1 MRFSI
6 IFSIIIIIA
15 SCSQQKKDLLEFDPR
30 STNVKAIK
38 LSEIA
43 DDISYIILDDSVPI
57 GFINSNIRCI
67 SNSIFF
73 SELDV
78 GILEYNRK
86 GEFKKKIGSIGRG
99 PGEYTSYVDFTVDE
113 NSGTVYIRDRGG
125 IIIAYSEM
133 GTYSRSFS
141 LPGIADHIRT
151 IELMNSRIFV
161 FNYLQFE
168 GVKYSWIVLDTL
180 GNIIDKKERSEPI
193 FTSRFSGSYGTYKY
207 RDKLA
212 YWNSY
217 SDTVL
222 SFSPDLSTEVSLLI
236 TPGEHRL
243 PKSEVDI
250 SDLSQYL
257 HVWQIL
263 ETNRFFII
271 TCTYKKPSLVLID
284 KNSKKSYMSLLVV
297 ERKGLTS
304 DMIGGLENDFDG
316 GTKFLPKGY
325 FEENGS
331 EYLIGLVE
339 PFNLKTHI
347 AGSEFKKI
355 IPKYPERKDEL
366 KKLAS
371 KLKETDNP
379 VLMIVKLKRT
389 PFNHKN

>member
-1 MRFSI
+1 MLFISY
-6 IFSIIIIIA
+6 
-15 SCSQQKKDLLEFDPR
+15 SCSPKDKVHLEFDPR
-30 STNVKAIK
+30 STNEKAIK

-73 SELDV
+73 SVLDV

-113 NSGTVYIRDRGG
+113 KSGTVYIRDRGG

-151 IELMNSRIFV
+151 IELKDSRIFV

-243 PKSEVDI
+243 PKSEVDV

-257 HVWQIL
+257 HVWQIF

-271 TCTYKKPSLVLID
+271 TCTYKKPSLILIE
-284 KNSKKSYMSLLVV
+284 KNGGKSYRSYLEV
-297 ERKGLTS
+297 ERKGITS
-304 DMIGGLENDFDG
+304 DMVGGLENDLDG

-325 FEENGS
+325 FEENGR

-339 PFNLKTHI
+339 PVTLETRI
-347 AGSEFKKI
+347 AGSEFKNI
-355 IPKYPERKDEL
+355 IPKYPKKKEELERLADNLKD
-366 KKLAS
+366 
-371 KLKETDNP
+371 TDNP
-379 VLMIVKLKRT
+379 ILVLVRL
-389 PFNHKN
+389 N

>member
-1 MRFSI
+1 MLFISY
-6 IFSIIIIIA
+6 
-15 SCSQQKKDLLEFDPR
+15 SCSPKDKVHLEFDPR
-30 STNVKAIK
+30 STNEKAIK

-73 SELDV
+73 SVLDV

-113 NSGTVYIRDRGG
+113 KSGTVYIRDRGG

-151 IELMNSRIFV
+151 IELKDSRIFV

-180 GNIIDKKERSEPI
+180 GNIIDKKELSEPI

-243 PKSEVDI
+243 PKSEVDV

-257 HVWQIL
+257 HVWQIF

-271 TCTYKKPSLVLID
+271 TCTYKKPSLILIE
-284 KNSKKSYMSLLVV
+284 KNGGKSYRSYLEV
-297 ERKGLTS
+297 ERKGITS
-304 DMIGGLENDFDG
+304 DMVGGLENDLDG

-325 FEENGS
+325 FEENGR

-339 PFNLKTHI
+339 PVTLETRI
-347 AGSEFKKI
+347 AGSEFKNI
-355 IPKYPERKDEL
+355 IPKYPKKKEELERLADNLKD
-366 KKLAS
+366 
-371 KLKETDNP
+371 TDNP
-379 VLMIVKLKRT
+379 ILVLVRL
-389 PFNHKN
+389 N

>member
-1 MRFSI
+1 VLFISY
-6 IFSIIIIIA
+6 
-15 SCSQQKKDLLEFDPR
+15 SCSPKDKVHLEFDPR
-30 STNVKAIK
+30 STNEKAIK

-73 SELDV
+73 SVLDV

-113 NSGTVYIRDRGG
+113 KSGTVYIRDRGG

-151 IELMNSRIFV
+151 IELKDSRIFV

-243 PKSEVDI
+243 PKSEVDV
-250 SDLSQYL
+250 SVLSQYL
-257 HVWQIL
+257 HVWQIF

-271 TCTYKKPSLVLID
+271 TCTYKKPSLILIE
-284 KNSKKSYMSLLVV
+284 KNGGKSYRSYLEV
-297 ERKGLTS
+297 ERKGITS
-304 DMIGGLENDFDG
+304 DMVGGLENDLDG

-325 FEENGS
+325 FEENGR

-339 PFNLKTHI
+339 PVTLETRI
-347 AGSEFKKI
+347 AGSEFKNI
-355 IPKYPERKDEL
+355 IPKYPKKKEELERLADNLKD
-366 KKLAS
+366 
-371 KLKETDNP
+371 TDNP
-379 VLMIVKLKRT
+379 ILVLVRL
-389 PFNHKN
+389 N

>member
-1 MRFSI
+1 MLFISY
-6 IFSIIIIIA
+6 
-15 SCSQQKKDLLEFDPR
+15 SCSPKDKVHLEFDPR

-38 LSEIA
+38 LPEIA

-73 SELDV
+73 SVLDV

-113 NSGTVYIRDRGG
+113 KSGTVYIRDRGG

-151 IELMNSRIFV
+151 IELKDSRIFV

-243 PKSEVDI
+243 PKSEVDV

-257 HVWQIL
+257 HVWQIF

-271 TCTYKKPSLVLID
+271 TCTYKKPSLILIE
-284 KNSKKSYMSLLVV
+284 KNGGKSYRSYLEV
-297 ERKGLTS
+297 ERKGITS
-304 DMIGGLENDFDG
+304 DMVGGLENDLDG

-325 FEENGS
+325 FEENGR

-339 PFNLKTHI
+339 PVTLETRI
-347 AGSEFKKI
+347 AGSEFKNI
-355 IPKYPERKDEL
+355 IPKYPKKKEELERLADNLKD
-366 KKLAS
+366 
-371 KLKETDNP
+371 TDNP
-379 VLMIVKLKRT
+379 ILVLVRL
-389 PFNHKN
+389 N

>member
-1 MRFSI
+1 MLFISY
-6 IFSIIIIIA
+6 
-15 SCSQQKKDLLEFDPR
+15 SCSPKDKVHLEFDPR

-73 SELDV
+73 SVLDV

-113 NSGTVYIRDRGG
+113 KSGTVYIRDRGG

-151 IELMNSRIFV
+151 IELKDSRIFV

-243 PKSEVDI
+243 PKSEVDV
-250 SDLSQYL
+250 SVLSQYL
-257 HVWQIL
+257 HVWQIF

-271 TCTYKKPSLVLID
+271 TCTYKKPSLILIE
-284 KNSKKSYMSLLVV
+284 KNGGKSYRSYLEV
-297 ERKGLTS
+297 ERKGITS
-304 DMIGGLENDFDG
+304 DMVGGLENDLDG

-325 FEENGS
+325 FEENGR

-339 PFNLKTHI
+339 PVTLETRI
-347 AGSEFKKI
+347 AGSEFKNI
-355 IPKYPERKDEL
+355 IPKYPKKKEELERLADNLKD
-366 KKLAS
+366 
-371 KLKETDNP
+371 TDNP
-379 VLMIVKLKRT
+379 ILVLVRL
-389 PFNHKN
+389 N

>member
-1 MRFSI
+1 MLFISY
-6 IFSIIIIIA
+6 
-15 SCSQQKKDLLEFDPR
+15 SCSPKDKVHLEFDPR
-30 STNVKAIK
+30 STNEKAIK

-73 SELDV
+73 SVLDV

-113 NSGTVYIRDRGG
+113 KSGTVYIRDRGG

-151 IELMNSRIFV
+151 IELKDSRIFV

-243 PKSEVDI
+243 PKSEVDV
-250 SDLSQYL
+250 SVLSQYL
-257 HVWQIL
+257 HVWQIF

-271 TCTYKKPSLVLID
+271 TCTYKKPSLILIE
-284 KNSKKSYMSLLVV
+284 KNGGKSYRSYLEV
-297 ERKGLTS
+297 ERKGITS
-304 DMIGGLENDFDG
+304 DMVGGLENDLDG

-325 FEENGS
+325 FEENGR

-339 PFNLKTHI
+339 PVTLETRI
-347 AGSEFKKI
+347 AGSEFKNI
-355 IPKYPERKDEL
+355 IPKYPKKKEELERLADNLKD
-366 KKLAS
+366 
-371 KLKETDNP
+371 TDNP
-379 VLMIVKLKRT
+379 ILVLVRL
-389 PFNHKN
+389 N

>member
-1 MRFSI
+1 MRIWILFIVLFISY
-6 IFSIIIIIA
+6 
-15 SCSQQKKDLLEFDPR
+15 SCSPKDKVHLEFDPR
-30 STNVKAIK
+30 STNEKAIK

-73 SELDV
+73 SVLDV

-113 NSGTVYIRDRGG
+113 KSGTVYIRDRGG

-151 IELMNSRIFV
+151 IELKDSRIFV

-243 PKSEVDI
+243 PKSEVDV

-257 HVWQIL
+257 HVWQIF

-271 TCTYKKPSLVLID
+271 TCTYKKPSLILIE
-284 KNSKKSYMSLLVV
+284 KNGGKSYRSYLEV
-297 ERKGLTS
+297 ERKGITS
-304 DMIGGLENDFDG
+304 DMVGGLENDLDG

-325 FEENGS
+325 FEENGR

-339 PFNLKTHI
+339 PVTLETRI
-347 AGSEFKKI
+347 AGSEFKNI
-355 IPKYPERKDEL
+355 IPKYPKKKEELERLADNLKD
-366 KKLAS
+366 
-371 KLKETDNP
+371 TDNP
-379 VLMIVKLKRT
+379 ILVLVRL
-389 PFNHKN
+389 N

>member
-1 MRFSI
+1 VLFISY
-6 IFSIIIIIA
+6 
-15 SCSQQKKDLLEFDPR
+15 SCSPKDKVHLEFDPR
-30 STNVKAIK
+30 STNEKAIK

-73 SELDV
+73 SVLDV

-113 NSGTVYIRDRGG
+113 KSGTVYIRDRGG

-151 IELMNSRIFV
+151 IELKDSRIFV

-243 PKSEVDI
+243 PKSEVDV

-257 HVWQIL
+257 HVWQIF

-271 TCTYKKPSLVLID
+271 TCTYKKPSLILIE
-284 KNSKKSYMSLLVV
+284 KNGGKSYRSYLEV
-297 ERKGLTS
+297 ERKGITS
-304 DMIGGLENDFDG
+304 DMVGGLENDLDG

-325 FEENGS
+325 FEENGR

-339 PFNLKTHI
+339 PVTLETRI
-347 AGSEFKKI
+347 AGSEFKNI
-355 IPKYPERKDEL
+355 IPKYPKKKEELERLADNLKD
-366 KKLAS
+366 
-371 KLKETDNP
+371 TDNP
-379 VLMIVKLKRT
+379 ILVLVRL
-389 PFNHKN
+389 N

>member
-1 MRFSI
+1 MLFISY
-6 IFSIIIIIA
+6 
-15 SCSQQKKDLLEFDPR
+15 SCSPKDKVHLEFDPR
-30 STNVKAIK
+30 STNEKAIK

-73 SELDV
+73 SVLDV

-113 NSGTVYIRDRGG
+113 KSGTVYIRDRGG

-151 IELMNSRIFV
+151 IELKDSRIFV

-193 FTSRFSGSYGTYKY
+193 FTSRCSGSYGTYKY

-243 PKSEVDI
+243 PKSEVDV
-250 SDLSQYL
+250 SVLSQYL
-257 HVWQIL
+257 HVWQIF

-271 TCTYKKPSLVLID
+271 TCTYKKPSLILIE
-284 KNSKKSYMSLLVV
+284 KNGGKSYRSYLEV
-297 ERKGLTS
+297 ERKGITS
-304 DMIGGLENDFDG
+304 DMVGGLENDLDG

-325 FEENGS
+325 FEENGR

-339 PFNLKTHI
+339 PVTLETRI
-347 AGSEFKKI
+347 AGSEFKNI
-355 IPKYPERKDEL
+355 IPKYPKKKEELERLADNLKD
-366 KKLAS
+366 
-371 KLKETDNP
+371 TDNP
-379 VLMIVKLKRT
+379 ILVLVRL
-389 PFNHKN
+389 N

>member
-1 MRFSI
+1 M
-6 IFSIIIIIA
+6 
-15 SCSQQKKDLLEFDPR
+15 
-30 STNVKAIK
+30 
-38 LSEIA
+38 SEIA

-73 SELDV
+73 SVLDV

-113 NSGTVYIRDRGG
+113 KSGTVYIRDRGG

-151 IELMNSRIFV
+151 IELKDSRIFV

-243 PKSEVDI
+243 PKSEVDV
-250 SDLSQYL
+250 SVLSQYL
-257 HVWQIL
+257 HVWQIF

-271 TCTYKKPSLVLID
+271 TCTYKKPSLILIE
-284 KNSKKSYMSLLVV
+284 KNGGKSYRSYLEV
-297 ERKGLTS
+297 ERKGITS
-304 DMIGGLENDFDG
+304 DMVGGLENDLDG

-325 FEENGS
+325 FEENGR

-339 PFNLKTHI
+339 PVTLETRI
-347 AGSEFKKI
+347 AGSEFKNI
-355 IPKYPERKDEL
+355 IPKYPKKKEELERLADNLKD
-366 KKLAS
+366 
-371 KLKETDNP
+371 TDNP
-379 VLMIVKLKRT
+379 ILVLVRL
-389 PFNHKN
+389 N